1 MRKVALLVVTSFGL
15 AACSDSIFS
24 PDCCR
29 RAEPQFSSLSVDLIQ
44 PAPRAGDR
52 QARRQ
57 DRTDPGACMASHTWI
72 TC

>member
-24 PDCCR
+24 PDWSSR
-29 RAEPQFSSLSVDLIQ
+29 TEPQFSSLSVG
-44 PAPRAGDR
+44 PPPPYASE
-52 QARRQ
+52 RQ
-57 DRTDPGACMASHTWI
+57 DRTYPECRASRL

>member
-15 AACSDSIFS
+15 SACSDSIFS
-24 PDCCR
+24 PDWSR
-29 RAEPQFSSLSVDLIQ
+29 RPAPQFSSLSVGPPPPYASEQ
-44 PAPRAGDR
+44 

-57 DRTDPGACMASHTWI
+57 DRIEPGCTASRL